1 MKNLM
6 KLSLVL
12 AVAALTLSSCNC
24 FKKMAKNRDDIQVT
38 CTPELLVLNNGKIN
52 AEIGVTIPAKYF
64 NAKAVAKVTP
74 VLVFE
79 GGEVAGTPKYY
90 QGEKVDENYTV
101 VAKKENGV
109 YTLPVEFDYDE
120 RMAQS
125 ELQVRIEI
133 KCPKGG
139 CKELTLINANTGAL
153 ASEEELELMAQESAE
168 ALALR
173 KEFGLTIAYGINT
186 LQEDLNYAEALT
198 PMANNYKR
206 VTTVVKKSDIV
217 YSINDSRVSRK
228 AVKELDGFKAD
239 VEETA
244 QNDRATQHIS
254 VKGYASPDGPEQ
266 YNDKLSKARSESGK
280 KAVAKL
286 LKDSGLEIDAA
297 AYGEDWEGLKEL
309 VEASDIADK
318 NLILQVL
325 SLYGSSAQ
333 RESEIK
339 NMATVFEELKSDV
352 LPKLRRSQVVN
363 STDIE
368 GKTDAEMIALAE
380 AGNFEALNNEELLFV
395 ADLLVDDELKCELLE
410 YTANTYN
417 DARAYNNLGIELA
430 KQGQKQLA
438 LKAFEEAAKFAS
450 TGAEVNNNLALANLA
465 NGKVAEA
472 EAYLQ
477 SATEETKALAAAAKG
492 EYNAAV
498 KNLEGT
504 NAAIAYIME
513 KNYAAAKAAIAKDES
528 AQADYLRAIIA
539 NKEGDSATAKAQL
552 KSAISKDA
560 QLAIKAAKDANLK
573 NILE

>member
-1 MKNLM
+1 MKNFM

-12 AVAALTLSSCNC
+12 AAAALVFSSCNC
-24 FKKMAKNRDDIQVT
+24 FKKMAKNRDDIQVV

-52 AEIGVTIPAKYF
+52 AEISVTIPAKYF

-74 VLVFE
+74 VIVFE

-90 QGEKVDENYTV
+90 QGEKVNENYTV

-109 YTLPVEFDYDE
+109 YTIPVEFDYDE
-120 RMAQS
+120 RMAQC
-125 ELQVRIEI
+125 ELQARIEI
-133 KCPKGG
+133 QCPKGG

-153 ASEEELELMAQESAE
+153 ASEEELALMAEESAE

-173 KEFGLTIAYGINT
+173 KEFGLTLAYGVNT
-186 LQEDLNYAEALT
+186 LQQDLNYAEALA

-228 AVKELDGFKAD
+228 AVKGLDGFKAD

-244 QNDRATQHIS
+244 QNERATQHIS

-266 YNDKLSKARSESGK
+266 FNDKLSKARSESGK

-325 SLYGSSAQ
+325 SLYSSSAQ
-333 RESEIK
+333 RENEIK

-368 GKTDAEMIALAE
+368 GKTDAEMVALAE
-380 AGNFEALNNEELLFV
+380 AGNFDALNNEELLFV
-395 ADLLVDDELKCELLE
+395 ADLLADEELKAELLE
-410 YTANTYN
+410 YTANTYE

-430 KQGQKQLA
+430 KQGKQALA
-438 LKAFEEAAKFAS
+438 LKAFEEAAKLAS
-450 TGAEVNNNLALANLA
+450 TDAEVNNNLALANLA

-477 SATEETKALAAAAKG
+477 NATAETKALAAAAKG
-492 EYNAAV
+492 EYNEAV
-498 KNLEGT
+498 KNLEGA

-513 KNYAAAKAAIAKDES
+513 ENYTAAKAAIAKQTD
-528 AQADYLRAIIA
+528 AQADYLRAVIA
-539 NKEGDSATAKAQL
+539 NAEGDLATAQAQL
-552 KSAISKDA
+552 KSAIAKA
-560 QLAIKAAKDANLK
+560 PELAVKAAKDANLTGV
-573 NILE
+573 LE